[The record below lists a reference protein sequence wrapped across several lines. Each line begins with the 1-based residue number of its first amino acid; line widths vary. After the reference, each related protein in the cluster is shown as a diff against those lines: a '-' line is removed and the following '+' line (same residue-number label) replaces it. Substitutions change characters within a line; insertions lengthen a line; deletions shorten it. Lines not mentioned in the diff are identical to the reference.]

1 MSKCLF
7 DTASGPFYDKWENL
21 SRKEQENRQRK
32 NLLNYIK
39 HAREK
44 VPYYRERLSGVN
56 EKDEYPLQKVPPMI
70 SSDLRLLLPPLST
83 KLLSEETN
91 CYTVFQ
97 SGGTTGFPKTTLF
110 SNEELCGLDHPNSR
124 GFYAI
129 GLKKDDRVANLF
141 AVGGL
146 YMTFIHINRML
157 HQYGCQN
164 FPFSNHTATDFI
176 HTVAKLFQ
184 INCFTGI
191 ASVILNVMRG
201 MYKIGIED
209 IKIEKVF
216 FAGEHLYEADQN
228 ELRDKFGVKLIKSP
242 GYGTVETWYVGY
254 QCSLC
259 PTGVF
264 HAHNDMCYIE
274 IVDPES
280 NKICNL
286 EEPGLIYVTPF
297 PRRLTP
303 VVRYSVGD
311 RAQWIKES
319 CPCGRTTPL
328 FKLMGR
334 GDNILRVGFD
344 SIDYEYVQQV
354 TLENAELSSNVQMEK
369 KRIDGKDLM
378 IIRVET
384 KEKDM
389 PQDWLKNTEKELAQ
403 NLTQRR
409 PSLREAISKQSV
421 WPVKVEVLNPGSI
434 ERNVKTG
441 KLIRVID
448 AIKD

>member
-1 MSKCLF
+1 MSKCLY
-7 DTASGPFYDKWENL
+7 DKACGSFYDKWEVLN
-21 SRKEQENRQRK
+21 RKEQDEQQRK
-32 NLLNYIK
+32 SLLNYIK
-39 HAREK
+39 FAKEK
-44 VPYYRERLSGVN
+44 VSYYKERLSDVN
-56 EKDEYPLQKVPPMI
+56 ERDENPLIKIPPMI
-70 SSDLRLLLPPLST
+70 SNDLRPLLPPLST

-91 CYTVFQ
+91 SYTVFQ

-110 SNEELCGLDHPNSR
+110 SSEELSGLNHPNSR

-129 GLKKDDRVANLF
+129 GLNKDDRVANLF

-157 HQYGCQN
+157 HEYGCKN

-176 HTVAKLFQ
+176 HMVSKLFK

-191 ASVILNVMRG
+191 ASVILNVLRG
-201 MYKIGIED
+201 MYQLGIED
-209 IKIEKVF
+209 IKIDKIF

-228 ELRDKFGVKLIKSP
+228 ELREKFGVKSIKSP
-242 GYGTVETWYVGY
+242 GYGTVETWYIGY
-254 QCSLC
+254 QCTHC

-274 IVDPES
+274 IVDPDS
-280 NKICNL
+280 NKICTH

-297 PRRLTP
+297 PRKLTP

-311 RAQWIKES
+311 RAKWLKDS

-334 GDNILRVGFD
+334 GDNVLRVGFD
-344 SIDYEYVQQV
+344 SVDYEYVQQV
-354 TLENAELSSNVQMEK
+354 TLEYAELSSNVQMEK
-369 KRIDGKDLM
+369 KRVDGRDLL

-384 KEKDM
+384 KEKDVS
-389 PQDWLKNTEKELAQ
+389 DEWIKTTEKILAQ

-409 PSLREAISKQSV
+409 PSLREAVSKNSV
-421 WPVKVEVLNPGSI
+421 WPIKVEILKPGAI
-434 ERNVKTG
+434 ARNVRTG